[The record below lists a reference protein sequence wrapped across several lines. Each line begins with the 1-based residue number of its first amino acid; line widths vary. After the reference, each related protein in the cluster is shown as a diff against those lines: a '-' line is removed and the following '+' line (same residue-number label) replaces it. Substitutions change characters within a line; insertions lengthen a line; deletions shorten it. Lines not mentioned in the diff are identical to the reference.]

1 MIALSGN
8 TLTETILPGKEWSF
22 ITNVENFI
30 YHEKLAGKLKQEFCY
45 YPEDD
50 WKLVTARTQHLIV
63 ISKDQ
68 HILKT
73 SGINFSSEEEAYQTG
88 LNMLKGVKTQIIQ
101 ERRVNRILGIEK
113 RTQTLLI

>member
-1 MIALSGN
+1 M
-8 TLTETILPGKEWSF
+8 
-22 ITNVENFI
+22 
-30 YHEKLAGKLKQEFCY
+30 KQEFCY